1 MGRRTMPPTDE
12 PMGNRTIV
20 KIGSLLLIV
29 LLCLAALGAGC
40 SGKKEVKA
48 PEKVVNIKVAVV
60 ERLPVRPYLEALGT
74 LEPNDEVKV
83 SSEVDGTLKAIR
95 VDEGNPVTK
104 GTILAEVN
112 DTDYRLAVDN
122 AQAALKQAEASL
134 ANIKIEYQR
143 KEALFKEELVTK
155 QQFDDVSTRLTIAGQ
170 DLDRVQANLSLVREK
185 LTKTI
190 IRSSQVGI
198 VNEKMVTAGDFVRAG
213 MPILTII
220 QIDPLKLS
228 FTVAE
233 KDIGAMKEGQ
243 DVIFSVDPFPGKAFT
258 GRLSIIYPN
267 LEERTRTLKVKA
279 VIPNPSLQ
287 LKPGLFARVK
297 VYTGSSREAVV
308 IPITAILYEGTK
320 IKVFLLEGERVKA
333 RPIQVGVKYGEM
345 IEVIEGLK
353 GGEQLVVVGQNNL
366 AEGIKV
372 HVVQ

>member
-1 MGRRTMPPTDE
+1 
-12 PMGNRTIV
+12 MGNRTIL
-20 KIGSLLLIV
+20 KIGSLLLIA
-29 LLCLAALGAGC
+29 LLCLAVLGAGC

-48 PEKVVNIKVAVV
+48 LEKVVNIKVAVV
-60 ERLPVRPYLEALGT
+60 ERLPVRPYMEALGT

-112 DTDYRLAVDN
+112 DTDYRLALDS

-143 KEALFKEELVTK
+143 KEALLKEELVTK
-155 QQFDDVSTRLTIAGQ
+155 QQFDDVSTRLTIAGH

-190 IRSSQVGI
+190 IRSSLIGI

-233 KDIGAMKEGQ
+233 KDIGAMQEGQ

-353 GGEQLVVVGQNNL
+353 GGEQLVIVGQNNL